1 MNRFVGKALSVVLS
15 FAMMMTSFSL
25 PVYAEETIPEA
36 EMVMTTLDEVT
47 DSADVVSDEAG
58 DESSDSDVTQRTEV
72 LDETDGAEETGGIDA
87 NIGGTDDDGA
97 AENADEAQE
106 AEDGEGLEMEP
117 DALFQ
122 EVELGEALLGEK
134 APLPEED
141 EDLELDSELGQI
153 TVYAYY
159 ENDWEKADYMV
170 EYTDDNVVGNDLEG
184 DTGGKIKKKGADIYF
199 DEHADRCGYTVTKV
213 EYKTENDED
222 YTELKREPKE
232 IKPGEG
238 RMVYTIPAAKNDG
251 SNIEIR
257 LTIRAMERVE
267 LSFNDDE
274 NSHYIVSKIYD
285 LEQEKPISNTEHGYT
300 MEVDENSAYFF
311 KITPE
316 PGYSILAVY
325 SDEAT
330 VEIGKL
336 TSERWNL
343 KYEDIVG
350 LREKSIDKE
359 KGFVKI
365 NVILSTPQTAGNRVQ
380 YVKDNVTVQIMCGGD
395 VVEPT
400 LSQPILMS
408 DGVWQDFYNLD
419 TTKSYSLVA
428 TAAKGG
434 VRIGNLAVTPA
445 GKSCTQV
452 KPVENAH
459 NYNIGNPKDGTLF
472 FVNAIEG
479 YAHFV
484 FKYGSEHESGTT
496 FKIQAANYTSKGK
509 KTTITLSNT
518 SDGGKECFIPVA
530 EDTQVFFSMIGGTG
544 SRIVSGKLAN
554 PEEGCGLDW
563 GWGSTTPTTGVRN
576 DMLGNSEE
584 ELKARDYIYEINT
597 VASGY
602 EPILYSEDGDRISGV
617 KKSNGYAFTVKRNQ
631 AYQLYEVNTNGRYS
645 KFFTVNEPHPRYPI
659 CPSIKYP
666 DGTLE
671 PLELQTDTE
680 GNTYV
685 SILEEAVADKYAG
698 KVLSLQ
704 YLTDLSGVNA
714 TTVTLNVACAITK
727 VTVAGATAKGEI
739 TQEVGTEKTY
749 RFTTTGAEKNSADAL
764 EIGTIIGNIKAEM
777 VDGQDAIKVTT
788 TRENPTKGTASPYA
802 GTFKIVNS
810 ETEQVVATVNVIT
823 QAPTWTNTTPTAS
836 LDSATPTTVS
846 LKLKAPKGV
855 NINDDSYFYKVRLA
869 SNTKTKLK
877 DDYELGNEPHYYP
890 INESLEQIDVFSATP
905 AGLVDGDGC
914 GTSLD
919 AYVSVVQVKDT
930 ATDAGE
936 EGNIFLETAT
946 AKIKKLTVS
955 TKTPYHADKI
965 TLKTTAV
972 AAKLYA
978 GQNNVLVAN
987 VDFGKNATFTTT
999 DNWEI
1004 ESVTDAKG
1012 NNYMYNPATPD
1023 ATSYLKVEKRG
1034 ALEPVNKF
1042 DAGVLVS
1049 VGYTIPAGKYKI
1061 TVNTVPYAAVATL
1074 EVTVLPT
1081 IAKLGIAPGTDNDY
1095 SIYKIPGKAATK
1107 QTKVYYAKDTFGNEI
1122 KNPKVR
1128 YEVGIPKVSGEE
1140 GWRGELESV
1149 SGLSVDSKGKIT
1161 VASDFIPSGE
1171 DLLYQ
1176 IRVYANDYSANPIFT
1191 QFGFKVITGNV
1202 KIDTLKL
1209 GYGDREDDTPSVELA
1224 ENAKMPSG
1232 KVLFCKVYNSKTQD
1246 ENDVDWVKLT
1256 AESSSHPSNDPYG
1269 KGNLYYEIGDTISLM
1284 GPNIYSDENKAPKQV
1299 TFKATSVDGSSAS
1312 ASFTLSYSENSAMC
1326 TGLRVRTR
1334 DEEDYFFDW
1343 YYDDVSEIDHSVTIN
1358 YPSDRE
1364 YVAYVNGPIGEAFRE
1379 VVDVKLEIS
1388 GARIIFDL
1396 FDKGLDKGFV
1406 MTSKVATIKI
1416 KRGNSVLRTL
1426 TITNPTFDNPTA
1438 PAAKSIAFAGDKK
1451 YYRGYK
1457 YLDDTEIVIPLNAP
1471 IKNSAKE
1478 IINPEDV
1485 EIETNLA
1492 ENFDGG
1498 ELKSVEYLYDSD
1510 KKTASIVAK
1519 LNGDCYGLDAKTL
1532 EFAFYYKDKN
1542 SGAILAKNPTIVKVT
1557 PSDFKKSFAIKATQ
1571 TMTKTVYKDG
1581 SATYSSLT
1589 PAFTATGMKAVTFD
1603 ETEPL
1608 LNYSVKGVFNT
1619 FATDYCVKDGQI
1631 CLNDPESYG
1640 TNKSGVPNPADGY
1653 VKCHVVFNDG
1663 TEKDYINKIKITWK
1677 VVKSNEE
1684 HAPS

>member
-1 MNRFVGKALSVVLS
+1 
-15 FAMMMTSFSL
+15 
-25 PVYAEETIPEA
+25 
-36 EMVMTTLDEVT
+36 
-47 DSADVVSDEAG
+47 
-58 DESSDSDVTQRTEV
+58 
-72 LDETDGAEETGGIDA
+72 
-87 NIGGTDDDGA
+87 
-97 AENADEAQE
+97 
-106 AEDGEGLEMEP
+106 
-117 DALFQ
+117 
-122 EVELGEALLGEK
+122 
-134 APLPEED
+134 
-141 EDLELDSELGQI
+141 
-153 TVYAYY
+153 
-159 ENDWEKADYMV
+159 
-170 EYTDDNVVGNDLEG
+170 
-184 DTGGKIKKKGADIYF
+184 
-199 DEHADRCGYTVTKV
+199 
-213 EYKTENDED
+213 
-222 YTELKREPKE
+222 
-232 IKPGEG
+232 
-238 RMVYTIPAAKNDG
+238 MVYTIPAAKNDG
-251 SNIEIR
+251 SDIEIR
-257 LTIRAMERVE
+257 LTIRESRSE
-267 LSFNDDE
+267 IQLSFNDDE
-274 NSHYIVSKIYD
+274 DSHYIVSKIYD
-285 LEQEKPISNTEHGYT
+285 FKQGNPILNSEHGYT
-300 MEVDENSAYFF
+300 MNVDENSDYFF
-311 KITPE
+311 KITPDL
-316 PGYSILAVY
+316 GYSLLAVD
-325 SDEAT
+325 SDDAG
-330 VEIGKL
+330 VEITRL
-336 TSERWNL
+336 SYDSWNL
-343 KYEDIVG
+343 RDEELVV
-350 LREKSIDKE
+350 LRKKSIHKDATS
-359 KGFVKI
+359 VKI

-452 KPVENAH
+452 KPADNAH
-459 NYNIGNPKDGTLF
+459 NYNIGKPKDGALF
-472 FVNAIEG
+472 FVNSSEG

-496 FKIQAANYTSKGK
+496 FNVTSANYTTDGK

-518 SDGGKECFIPVA
+518 SDGGKECYVPVS
-530 EDTQVFFSMIGGTG
+530 DSTDVFFCINGGSG
-544 SRIVSGKLAN
+544 SCIVSGRIKN
-554 PEEGCGLDW
+554 PETGDGKVGCASNAIGIDTDFLA
-563 GWGSTTPTTGVRN
+563 GTN
-576 DMLGNSEE
+576 NSHKLEA
-584 ELKARDYIYEINT
+584 KDYIFEIDT
-597 VASGY
+597 VKSACT
-602 EPILYSEDGDRISGV
+602 PKLYSAAEGGRGDEVTGA
-617 KKSNGYAFTVKRNQ
+617 KKSGIFNFAVNRNQ
-631 AYQLYEVNTNGRYS
+631 EYRLYEVNSNGRYS
-645 KFFTVNEPHPRYPI
+645 KFSKSSESGSV
-659 CPSIKYP
+659 KYP
-666 DGTLE
+666 AIKSPDGIVT
-671 PLELQTDTE
+671 ELSVGSD
-680 GNTYV
+680 
-685 SILEEAVADKYAG
+685 DKGSFVTIPDSVMNNAYAG
-698 KVLSLQ
+698 KSFTLQ
-704 YLTDLSGVNA
+704 YYTELNGAKESKII
-714 TTVTLNVACAITK
+714 LNVKGAITK
-727 VTVAGATAKGEI
+727 VTVTGATAKGEI
-739 TQEVGTEKTY
+739 TQEVGTEKIY
-749 RFTTTGAEKNSADAL
+749 KFTKTSAERSFTDAL
-764 EIGTIIGNIKAEM
+764 EIGEVTGNINAEM
-777 VDGQDAIKVTT
+777 VDGQDAVKVTT
-788 TRENPTKGTASPYA
+788 LRENPTKGTASPYA

-846 LKLKAPKGV
+846 LKLKAPKSV

-955 TKTPYHADKI
+955 TKAPYHADKI
-965 TLKTTAV
+965 TLNKTAD

-1049 VGYTIPAGKYKI
+1049 VGSTTPAGKYKI
-1061 TVNTVPYAAVATL
+1061 TANTVPYAAVTTL

-1081 IAKLGIAPGTDNDY
+1081 IDKLGIAPGTDNDY
-1095 SIYKIPGKAATK
+1095 SIYKIPGKVATK

-1161 VASDFIPSGE
+1161 VASDFAPSGE

-1343 YYDDVSEIDHSVTIN
+1343 RYDDTSETNHSVTIN

-1364 YVAYVNGPIGEAFRE
+1364 YVAYVKGPIGEAFRE

-1485 EIETNLA
+1485 EIETNLVD
-1492 ENFDGG
+1492 NFDGG

-1519 LNGDCYGLDAKTL
+1519 LDGDCYGLDAKTL
-1532 EFAFYYKDKN
+1532 GFAFYYKDKN

-1557 PSDFKKSFAIKATQ
+1557 PSDFKKSFAINATQ

-1589 PAFTATGMKAVTFD
+1589 PAFTASGMKAVTFD

-1608 LNYSVKGVFNT
+1608 LNYNVKGVFNT

-1631 CLNDPESYG
+1631 RLTNPESYG

-1663 TEKDYINKIKITWK
+1663 TEKDYTNKIIITWK